1 MPAEEATK
9 VETQAEADAKM
20 VDIPDSGPAID
31 VELPKKIEKT
41 INPDPEPEAVETEVK
56 TDETASSEE
65 MDDYGKK
72 VQSRIDKLT
81 KRVRESERR
90 EQAAIQY
97 AQGVQAEQNKLQNKV
112 RSLDTGY
119 LTEFST
125 RVEAETA
132 ETKKAL
138 KAALDAGDIDK
149 QVEANQKLARLAIE
163 HERVKATQAQRERL
177 KKEMEARGIDPNQ
190 PQMPQQ
196 PVQQPQRQAPP
207 PPPDPK
213 AEDWASKNTWFGE
226 DEPMTL
232 TSFSI
237 HRKLMEEGFDPQSDS
252 YYNEI
257 DKRMKDPFPH
267 KFEDKSSTPTQ
278 TVASANRGG
287 PVRRKGTV
295 RLTPSQVAI
304 AKKLGVPLSE
314 YAKYVKEQAYE
325 Y

>member
-9 VETQAEADAKM
+9 VEPQAEADAKM
-20 VDIPDSGPAID
+20 VDLPDSGPVID
-31 VELPKKIEKT
+31 VELPKKVEKT
-41 INPDPEPEAVETEVK
+41 INPDPEPEAVATEVK

-81 KRVRESERR
+81 KRIRESERR

-138 KAALDAGDIDK
+138 KTALDAGDIDK

-196 PVQQPQRQAPP
+196 PVQQPRQAPP

-257 DKRMKDPFPH
+257 DKRMKETFPH
-267 KFEDKSSTPTQ
+267 KFENTQQVSPTQ

-314 YAKYVKEQAYE
+314 YAKYVKE
-325 Y
+325 

>member
-1 MPAEEATK
+1 MPAETTIQ
-9 VETQAEADAKM
+9 TQAEVEEKM
-20 VDIPDSGPAID
+20 VDLPAEGESID
-31 VELPKKIEKT
+31 VELPKKTEKT
-41 INPDPEPEAVETEVK
+41 INPDPETEAVETEVQ
-56 TDETASSEE
+56 TETASSEE

-81 KRVRESERR
+81 KRLRESERR
-90 EQAAIQY
+90 EQAAIQF
-97 AQGVQAEQNKLQNKV
+97 AQGVQSEQQKLQGKV
-112 RSLDTGY
+112 KSLDTGY

-138 KAALDAGDIDK
+138 KAALDSGDIDQ
-149 QVEANQKLARLAIE
+149 QVDANQKLARLAIE

-196 PVQQPQRQAPP
+196 PVQRPQQPP

-213 AEDWASKNTWFGE
+213 AEAWASKNTWFGE

-237 HRKLMEEGFDPQSDS
+237 HRKLMEEGLDPTSDM

-257 DKRMKDPFPH
+257 DKRMKDTFPH
-267 KFEDKSSTPTQ
+267 KFEQSSTPTQ

-287 PVRRKGTV
+287 PIKARKGTV

-304 AKKLGVPLSE
+304 SKKLGVPLSE
-314 YAKYVKEQAYE
+314 YAKYVKE
-325 Y
+325 

>member
-31 VELPKKIEKT
+31 VELPKNTEKT

-56 TDETASSEE
+56 TEETASEGE
-65 MDDYGKK
+65 MEDYGKK

-81 KRVRESERR
+81 KKLRETERR
-90 EQAAIQY
+90 EQAAVQY
-97 AQGVQAEQNKLQNKV
+97 AQGVQAEQAKLQNKV
-112 RSLDTGY
+112 KSLDTGY

-196 PVQQPQRQAPP
+196 PVQQPQPQPQAP

-257 DKRMKDPFPH
+257 DKRMKDTFPH

-287 PVRRKGTV
+287 PIRRKGTV

-304 AKKLGVPLSE
+304 
-314 YAKYVKEQAYE
+314 
-325 Y
+325 

>member
-1 MPAEEATK
+1 MPAETTIQTQTEA
-9 VETQAEADAKM
+9 EEKM
-20 VDIPDSGPAID
+20 VDLPSDGAAVD
-31 VELPKKIEKT
+31 VELPKKSEKI
-41 INPDPEPEAVETEVK
+41 INPDPEPEAKEEEVK
-56 TDETASSEE
+56 IEETKETASEEE
-65 MDDYGKK
+65 MEGYGKK

-81 KRVRESERR
+81 KKLRESERR
-90 EQAAIQY
+90 EQAAVQY
-97 AQGVQAEQNKLQNKV
+97 AQGVQADQAKLQSKV
-112 RSLDTGY
+112 KSLDSGY

-138 KAALDAGDIDK
+138 KTALDSGDVDK
-149 QVEANQKLARLAIE
+149 QVDANQKLARLAIE

-196 PVQQPQRQAPP
+196 LVTPRQPAP

-213 AEDWASKNTWFGE
+213 AESWAEKNKWFGE

-232 TSFSI
+232 PSFSI
-237 HRKLMEEGFDPQSDS
+237 HRKLMEEGFDPTSDM

-257 DKRMKDPFPH
+257 DKRMKDTFPH
-267 KFEDKSSTPTQ
+267 KFEQPVSPTQ

-314 YAKYVKEQAYE
+314 YAKYVKE
-325 Y
+325 